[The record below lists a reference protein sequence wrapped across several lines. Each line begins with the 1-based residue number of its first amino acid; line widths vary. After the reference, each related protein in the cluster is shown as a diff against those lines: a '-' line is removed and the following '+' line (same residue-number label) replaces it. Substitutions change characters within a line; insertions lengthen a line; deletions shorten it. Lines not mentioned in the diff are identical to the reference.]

1 MPFENAVDYLLDTG
15 RRRLLRNG
23 EPVAL
28 GDRAFDL
35 LLALANAGG
44 KPLSADELTALVWPG
59 VTVSAGNLRVQVRAL
74 RKALGETV
82 VENVPGVGYR
92 LTLSLDPVSTGG
104 DGPPVEALVGRD
116 SDLCRLR
123 DLLARSRLV
132 SIVGPGGVGKTCLA
146 LAGARSC
153 EGLRVVHVELAPVRQ
168 PGLVPVV
175 TAAALSIRLLK
186 PDVLDSIRESLAGQ
200 PTLLLLDNAEHLLDE
215 VGEFAENLLGTCPDL
230 HLLLTSREPLNI
242 SGELLLNLCPLACPP
257 EGEAD
262 PAKIRAYPAI
272 SLVLR
277 NHAQAGWPPLA
288 DDQMPALAQLC
299 RQLDGLPLA
308 LVLLAAQ
315 LRDCAVLDVS
325 AALAGR
331 LQHLPLQGAVHYRH
345 DSLARMLDWSFDL
358 LSADERLLLLRLA
371 VFSGSWPVSAAVAVC
386 GSSPLTPAM
395 VPGLVA
401 NLVSRSLVAG
411 PLQTQATGLRLL
423 ETIRQYVIAHD
434 PGLIERERLNHALMD
449 WLLDR
454 LEEYYASAEEIG
466 QLRAVLAADV
476 ADVPVLLEW
485 ALAGEN
491 IQRGQELVVSL
502 IRFWNARGMYTEA
515 ARYLNRAWDAC
526 NDTTP
531 GFLRASIGL
540 LLYGEAI
547 PLELPQHQQRP
558 WFMKHEFSKA
568 VAELG
573 TVREH
578 RPRLFINALVSAGW
592 LLRYDGDLEGGQALW
607 VEAEAICKK
616 HNMINTRSTILSM
629 IGWAAANKGDFVKAR
644 SALQLA
650 ISLGEKVDFYPS
662 LIALRMADV
671 EFTHGDYDRAIAL
684 ARETLVKAPA
694 LSPSLKLTLHAN
706 LASYLIVKGELN
718 DALTEALTA
727 LRLLL
732 RHQYSYSIGWTLD
745 RGALIAL
752 RLGRRELAAELME
765 AAQVFVSAK
774 NLVREGPELVIYN
787 LLRDELGETTGNAP
801 PPEQLLPKL
810 LAFYEEVAVPAD

>member
-1 MPFENAVDYLLDTG
+1 MPFENPVDYLLDTG

-44 KPLSADELTALVWPG
+44 MALSADELTARVWPG

-82 VENVPGVGYR
+82 VENVPGMGYR
-92 LTLSLDPVSTGG
+92 LTLSLDPLATGG
-104 DGPPVEALVGRD
+104 EGPTVEALVGRD
-116 SDLCRLR
+116 PDLSRLR

-146 LAGARSC
+146 LAGARAC

-262 PAKIRAYPAI
+262 PASIRSYPAVC
-272 SLVLR
+272 LVLR
-277 NHAQAGWPPLA
+277 NHAQAGWPPLT

-315 LRDCAVLDVS
+315 LRDCTVSDVS
-325 AALAGR
+325 AALEGR
-331 LQHLPLQGAVHYRH
+331 LQQLPLQGAVHYRH

-358 LSADERLLLLRLA
+358 LSDDERLLLLRLA

-386 GSSPLTPAM
+386 GASPLTPAM

-434 PGLIERERLNHALMD
+434 PGLIEREGLNHALMA
-449 WLLDR
+449 WLLDV
-454 LEEYYASAEEIG
+454 LLSYHAESEQTG
-466 QLRAVLAADV
+466 QFLKGLIADIADV
-476 ADVPVLLEW
+476 RVVLKW
-485 ALAGEN
+485 ALGGHD
-491 IQRGQELVVSL
+491 IQRGQELVVAMM
-502 IRFWNARGMYTEA
+502 RVWYARGLYTEA
-515 ARYLNRAWDAC
+515 AQYLIRAWDAC
-526 NDTTP
+526 DEDTP
-531 GFLRASIGL
+531 PPLRATIAM
-540 LLYGEAI
+540 LLYGEGV
-547 PLELPQHQQRP
+547 PLQLPHHQQRP
-558 WFMKHEFSKA
+558 LFMRQEFSQA
-568 VAELG
+568 VTALRTINE
-573 TVREH
+573 EK
-578 RPRLFINALVSAGW
+578 PSWFIQAFVSAGW
-592 LLRYDGDLEGGQALW
+592 LARYDGDLAGGLALW
-607 VEAEAICKK
+607 EEAAAVSMR
-616 HNMINTRSTILSM
+616 HNMTSSRSTTLSV
-629 IGWAAANKGDFVKAR
+629 IGWAAANTGDFVKAR
-644 SALQLA
+644 QSLELA
-650 ISLGEKVDFYPS
+650 ISLSMQIGIYP
-662 LIALRMADV
+662 ALVIMRMAEL
-671 EFTHGDYDRAIAL
+671 EFAVGDYDRAVAL
-684 ARETLVKAPA
+684 AREALVKAPT
-694 LSPSLKLTLHAN
+694 LSPSLELTLHAN
-706 LASYLIVKGELN
+706 LASYLLVKG
-718 DALTEALTA
+718 DLTAAVEEALTA

-732 RHQYSYSIGWTLD
+732 RHEYSYSIGWTLD

-752 RLGRRELAAELME
+752 RLGRRELAAELL
-765 AAQVFVSAK
+765 AGAQCFVADK
-774 NLVREGPELVIYN
+774 KLFREGLELAVYN
-787 LLRDELGETTGNAP
+787 LLLAELGEVTVVAP
-801 PPEQLLPKL
+801 PHEELLQKL
-810 LAFYEEVAVPAD
+810 LAFYEEAVAAQG